1 MKRLLDRLRR
11 RRAGQGVRASLGE
24 VLANA
29 RANGLEPATVL
40 DIGVAWGTAD
50 LYEGFPDAKH
60 LLVEPLSEYEPA
72 LRDICARHD
81 AEYVLAAAGSE
92 PGEMEIAVH
101 RVPTLSSPLGERGG
115 DVEGATEARRVPV
128 VRVDELVAERGLPGP
143 YVVKA
148 DVEGAELQAL
158 EGASSILGQTE
169 LVLLETSLWS
179 FWPDAPLIGDVVAW
193 MRERGFAIYDF
204 WGGHLRPLDGALAQ
218 IDIAFAREGGVLRS
232 KQDYAT
238 PGQAD
243 QLYRSWGL

>member
-1 MKRLLDRLRR
+1 MKRLIDRLRR
-11 RRAGQGVRASLGE
+11 RRGGQGPRGSLAE
-24 VLANA
+24 VLANV
-29 RANGLEPATVL
+29 RANGFQPGTVV
-40 DIGVAWGTAD
+40 DIGVAWGTPD
-50 LYEGFPDAKH
+50 LYDGFPDAKH
-60 LLVEPLSEYEPA
+60 LLVEPLSEYETA
-72 LRDICARHD
+72 LREICAKYD

-101 RVPTLSSPLGERGG
+101 RVPTLSSPLGGRGG

-128 VRVDELVAERGLPGP
+128 VRVDELIAERGLPGP
-143 YVVKA
+143 YVIKA

-158 EGASSILGQTE
+158 EGASTILAQTE

-193 MRERGFAIYDF
+193 MRERGFAVYDF
-204 WGGHLRPLDGALAQ
+204 WGGHLRPLDNALAQ
-218 IDIAFAREGGVLRS
+218 IDVAFAREGGVLRS

-243 QLYRSWGL
+243 ELYRSWGL